1 MTGPSSGW
9 VPAADLGEVLPP
21 LVVLVAALVV
31 IVVTVLASRRA
42 SAGAV
47 DPVAAARRSPDPVV
61 RWRAEHGEAVD
72 AWLAAYQER
81 FAGLTDVLAGRTA
94 PDVPAPVTREVEDA
108 FEQAAAASP
117 DPELGERLHAMQE
130 AAQSALVATV
140 AARLETAEH
149 EYERY
154 RDTREA
160 ALQRLGAVA
169 TSEGE
174 RA

>member
-1 MTGPSSGW
+1 MTPA
-9 VPAADLGEVLPP
+9 PLLAADVGEVLPP
-21 LVVLVAALVV
+21 LVVLVAAVVV
-31 IVVTVLASRRA
+31 IVVTVLASRRTSEDVA
-42 SAGAV
+42 A
-47 DPVAAARRSPDPVV
+47 DPLAAARRSSDPVV

-72 AWLAAYQER
+72 DWLAAYQER
-81 FAGLTDVLAGRTA
+81 FAGLTEVLAGRAA
-94 PDVPAPVTREVEDA
+94 PDVPAPVAREAEDA
-108 FEQAAAASP
+108 FAQAAAASP
-117 DPELGERLHAMQE
+117 DPELAERLRAMQE

-160 ALQRLGAVA
+160 ALQRLGALGA
-169 TSEGE
+169 GPGEG